1 MRGTR
6 NACYHHNIKEPTKVI
21 ELDPQ
26 EQNSCNTNFNQ
37 TRNNVYYSNH
47 IRNKVCSNSSI
58 DHHITDDG
66 YATYSNPYYYD
77 TNEGY
82 DTVVTRSIGDN
93 ANLHV
98 SNGKVGYNLRLEYE
112 FQKPYI

>member
-1 MRGTR
+1 MIHYILIDNTRGIR

-26 EQNSCNTNFNQ
+26 EQNSCNTNLYQ

-82 DTVVTRSIGDN
+82 DTVMTRSIGDT
-93 ANLHV
+93 ANLQV
-98 SNGKVGYNLRLEYE
+98 SNGKV
-112 FQKPYI
+112 